1 MPIVNANN
9 EAADNDIEIEVVD
22 PTPEEDKGRE
32 PLPQLSQEEEDSR
45 SREMDDYSK
54 RVQNRIGEM
63 THRIHDERRAK
74 EQALREKEESE
85 TLAQQ
90 LYDENQRLQQTLAW
104 GRQEYINTFNDK
116 LNAAQELA
124 EATYRQGAESGDTEK
139 MVAAQRAFSEIA
151 TQRARLQ
158 SMMGDQPI
166 QQPTHQQDDRRF
178 VPQQPQQVLT
188 QEQEPEY
195 SPPQQPEAAVEV
207 DPVADDWHMR
217 NPWFGQD
224 QEMTT
229 LTMQVHGRLASE
241 GVEVG
246 SDQYW
251 RLLDQNIH
259 SAFPEK
265 FGKPRRTSPVA
276 PAGRTTQSSKKVT
289 LTPSEVARAKK
300 FGIPLERYA
309 REKAKLLETN

>member
-1 MPIVNANN
+1 MSIENANKIQAG
-9 EAADNDIEIEVVD
+9 EEIEIEVVD
-22 PTPEEDKGRE
+22 PTPAEDKGRE
-32 PLPQLSQEEEDSR
+32 ALPPLTQEEEDVR

-54 RVQNRIGEM
+54 RVQSRIGEM

-74 EQALREKEESE
+74 EQAMREKDESE
-85 TLAQQ
+85 AMAQQ
-90 LYDENQRLQQTLAW
+90 LFEENQRLQQTLAW

-158 SMMGDQPI
+158 SMMGDAPPPQQNSQQFV
-166 QQPTHQQDDRRF
+166 QQP
-178 VPQQPQQVLT
+178 PQEVLT
-188 QEQEPEY
+188 QTQQAEYIPEQQEEV
-195 SPPQQPEAAVEV
+195 AV
-207 DPVADDWHMR
+207 DPVAEDWHMR

-224 QEMTT
+224 KDMTD
-229 LTMQVHGRLASE
+229 LTMKTHGRLAAE
-241 GVEVG
+241 GVEIG

-251 RLLDQNIH
+251 RALDQAIH
-259 SAFPEK
+259 SNFPEK

-276 PAGRTTQSSKKVT
+276 PAGRVPSTAKKVT
-289 LTPSEVARAKK
+289 LTPSEVARANK

-309 REKAKLLETN
+309 REKAKLMETN